1 MVDDRPPTV
10 DLLARADRAI
20 ATSRRLQAQAAAL
33 KDAARLILDAHC
45 AALDEDLLAETTRSP
60 ARRRPDQA

>member
-45 AALDEDLLAETTRSP
+45 PVIEEDPIAEAARSP